1 MGAEPLSL
9 VWESQHPLV
18 PEAKLALEHRLSC
31 CPEYRCTLGRA
42 GAWGAHGGGL
52 CSWAAAASS
61 FTVGGLSNIVPWD
74 APSVFAPNPGRTSLP
89 TVAFSPLW
97 LPSLKR

>member
-31 CPEYRCTLGRA
+31 FPEYHCTLGSP
-42 GAWGAHGGGL
+42 WGGL
-52 CSWAAAASS
+52 CLWAAAASS
-61 FTVGGLSNIVPWD
+61 FTVGGLSNAVPWD

-89 TVAFSPLW
+89 PVAFSPLW
-97 LPSLKR
+97 LPSLKW